1 MKYAFG
7 PFELDALSRRLE
19 RQGEPVAVPDRHID
33 ILLLLVSR
41 AGQVISKDAL
51 VEAAG
56 MTASTPPLLDAI
68 HLQPYARFLVAP
80 SFLATV
86 VVKAQRDALAFCLP
100 TRLAPGWR

>member
-33 ILLLLVSR
+33 ILLLLVAR

-51 VEAAG
+51 VEAAWKG
-56 MTASTPPLLDAI
+56 VAVTDNSLEQAI
-68 HLQPYARFLVAP
+68 SSLRRLV
-80 SFLATV
+80 
-86 VVKAQRDALAFCLP
+86 LP
-100 TRLAPGWR
+100 AADHA